1 MTYSTT
7 TRKEQSVIVDF
18 VSTAK
23 GNGITNIWAC
33 LPKTHQLVVTNQ
45 VGQIRKVKERIWFA
59 KPNLRLRSSLAHR
72 ADGEP
77 GRASFSTEIRR
88 VSRPLAEAP

>member
-33 LPKTHQLVVTNQ
+33 LPKNHQLVVTNQ
-45 VGQIRKVKERIWFA
+45 VGQIRKVKD
-59 KPNLRLRSSLAHR
+59 SLAEGW
-72 ADGEP
+72 DELGN
-77 GRASFSTEIRR
+77 R
-88 VSRPLAEAP
+88 VILTTDLRVIQEC